1 MFEDNAP
8 ERRAGKRD
16 PGAEPRREP
25 RSKAEPEA
33 EARQHVPKHPHP
45 RPSVRL
51 KTDGRHFFFAPGSL
65 SH

>member
-8 ERRAGKRD
+8 ERRAGERD
-16 PGAEPRREP
+16 RGAEPRREP